1 MKAPA
6 VGPMKAGELEGV
18 LALLRRL
25 GLPIEGL
32 AEHAGTALVA
42 RERGGAIVGSAA
54 LEVHGSEAL
63 LRSVAVDPAW
73 QGSGLGRRLTQ
84 AALGLAS
91 RLGLSRVYLLTETA
105 EKFFPKFGFREVK
118 RDEVPAGVRDSVE
131 FRLACPA
138 SAVAMEKR
146 L

>member
-6 VGPMKAGELEGV
+6 VGPMKAGELESV
-18 LALLRRL
+18 LALLKHL
-25 GLPIEGL
+25 GLPVEGL

-42 RERGGAIVGSAA
+42 RERGGRIIGSAA
-54 LEVHGSEAL
+54 LEIHGSEAL
-63 LRSVAVDPAW
+63 LRSVAVEPTW
-73 QGSGLGRRLTQ
+73 RGSGLGRRLTE
-84 AALGLAS
+84 AALALAG

-105 EKFFPKFGFREVK
+105 ERFFPKFGFREVK
-118 RDEVPAGVRDSVE
+118 RDEVPAGVRESVE

>member
-1 MKAPA
+1 VKAPA
-6 VGPMKAGELEGV
+6 VGPMKAGELERV
-18 LALLRRL
+18 LALLQRL
-25 GLPIEGL
+25 GLPVAGL
-32 AEHAGTALVA
+32 AEHAGTAFVA

-63 LRSVAVDPAW
+63 LRSVAVEPAW
-73 QGSGLGRRLTQ
+73 QGSGLGRRLTE